1 MKISKKVFISYS
13 NESTAKEVSDRICVD
28 SIDWSEYEN
37 MRRTALSHIDIE
49 VDVPDNILEIATE
62 GLEQALQKMRAEH
75 HQEEQELIN
84 RIADLRLLAAPK
96 SVVLDDRDLT
106 VKQQAK
112 FNDGDAAE
120 AEYNEIPW

>member
-1 MKISKKVFISYS
+1 MKITKRVFISYA
-13 NESTAKEVSDRICVD
+13 NESTAKGISDRICVD

-75 HQEEQELIN
+75 HQAEQDLIN
-84 RIADLRLLAAPK
+84 RIAELRLLAAPE
-96 SVVLDDRDLT
+96 SSVLDDRDLT
-106 VKQQAK
+106 DKQKPK

>member
-1 MKISKKVFISYS
+1 MKITKKVFISYS

-28 SIDWSEYEN
+28 NIDWSKYAG
-37 MRRTALSHIDIE
+37 MHRTALSSIDIE
-49 VDVPDNILEIATE
+49 VDVPDNILEIVTE

-84 RIADLRLLAAPK
+84 RIADLRLLAAPE
-96 SVVLDDRDLT
+96 SAVLDDRDLT
-106 VKQQAK
+106 GKQQSK

>member
-28 SIDWSEYEN
+28 SIDWSEYSGMN
-37 MRRTALSHIDIE
+37 RTALSSIDIE
-49 VDVPDNILEIATE
+49 VEVPDNILEIATE

-75 HQEEQELIN
+75 HAAEQELIN